1 MFAIVFLPT
10 LLTRRVTIVEAAAV
24 AAVAAAAAAAVEPSQ
39 NQHSIPS
46 NYLNI

>member
-10 LLTRRVTIVEAAAV
+10 LLTRRVTIVEAA
-24 AAVAAAAAAAVEPSQ
+24 AAAAAAAVEPSQ

>member
-24 AAVAAAAAAAVEPSQ
+24 AAAAAVEPSQ